1 LNVKSLV
8 FAAQGAID
16 MMQTGGTIVLIGS
29 IAGDIG
35 TKGYGV

>member
-1 LNVKSLV
+1 
-8 FAAQGAID
+8 